1 MMKKKILFV
10 CHGNVGRSPSAE
22 FLFKDMVNRAG
33 LADRFEISSAGSAL
47 EAVGIPFDARAK
59 QRLIDNGIKFDD
71 HVARLITQEDFDESD
86 MIICM
91 DDFNV
96 GEIYRLFGDVSK
108 VSKLLDYTDRAGVEI
123 DDPWITRDFD
133 TAWREINA
141 GCAGLLEYVK
151 EQL

>member
-1 MMKKKILFV
+1 MKKKILFV

-59 QRLIDNGIKFDD
+59 QRLIDNGIAFDD

-133 TAWREINA
+133 TAWREISA

>member
-1 MMKKKILFV
+1 
-10 CHGNVGRSPSAE
+10 
-22 FLFKDMVNRAG
+22 
-33 LADRFEISSAGSAL
+33 
-47 EAVGIPFDARAK
+47 
-59 QRLIDNGIKFDD
+59 
-71 HVARLITQEDFDESD
+71 

-108 VSKLLDYTDRAGVEI
+108 VSKLLDYTDHAGVEI
-123 DDPWITRDFD
+123 ADPWITKDFD
-133 TAWREINA
+133 TAWGEIKA

>member
-1 MMKKKILFV
+1 MKKRILFV

-22 FLFKDMVNRAG
+22 YLFKDMVYHAG
-33 LADRFEISSAGSAL
+33 LANRFEISSAGTAH

-59 QRLIDNGIKFDD
+59 QRLLD
-71 HVARLITQEDFDESD
+71 HGTKCEEHFARLMTQEDFDEND

-108 VSKLLDYTDRAGVEI
+108 VSKLLDYTDHAGVEI
-123 DDPWITRDFD
+123 ADPWITKDFD
-133 TAWREINA
+133 TAWGEIKA